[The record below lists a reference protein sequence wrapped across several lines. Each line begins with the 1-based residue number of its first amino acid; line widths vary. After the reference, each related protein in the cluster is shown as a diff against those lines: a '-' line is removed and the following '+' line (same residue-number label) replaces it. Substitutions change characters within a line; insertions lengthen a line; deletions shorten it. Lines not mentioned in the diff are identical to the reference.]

1 MSQLEW
7 HRPQD
12 FVFEAGLDRG
22 VLYPEDELAVPWNG
36 LISVDDSGAS
46 AISEFYLDGI
56 KYLSKVSARDWKGRL
71 AAYTYPDEFSELLG
85 IGKLGDGLF
94 ADSQM
99 PGRFGLSY
107 RTMITA
113 PEVDTQQH
121 YKIHLIYNAMASLAA
136 FSNKTLS
143 SGSAVPTEFA
153 FDLTAVPIR
162 VPQRRPTAHFIVDTR
177 AVDAETLAIFEG
189 MIYGT
194 ELTDPALPTIEA
206 LIELLLV
213 SGVVVV
219 YNGDGTWTATG
230 SEDDIRFLDPFS
242 RTFRID
248 NSSAVWIDVNEVYE
262 FTDAEGEITLS
273 IDEDGTPYLDVGS
286 TEGIAVLQDTDDI
299 YYFDTGVGGFEL
311 LEDEDAVV
319 YVVDP

>member
-12 FVFEAGLDRG
+12 FIFEAGLDRG
-22 VLYPEDELAVPWNG
+22 VLYPEDDLAVPWNG
-36 LISVDDSGAS
+36 LISVDDSGS
-46 AISEFYLDGI
+46 SEISNFYLDGI
-56 KYLSKVSARDWKGRL
+56 AYLSVVSARDWKGRL
-71 AAYTYPDEFSELLG
+71 AAYTYPDEFAELIG
-85 IGKLGDGLF
+85 VGKLSDGLF

-107 RTMITA
+107 RTMVSA
-113 PEVDTQQH
+113 PEVDTEQH
-121 YKIHLIYNAMASLAA
+121 YKIHLIYNAMASLGS

-143 SGSAVPTEFA
+143 SGSAVPTEFS
-153 FDLTAVPIR
+153 FDLTAVPMR

-177 AVDAETLAIFEG
+177 AVDPATIAELEG
-189 MIYGT
+189 IIYGT
-194 ELTDPALPTIEA
+194 ESTDPMLPTIED
-206 LIELLLV
+206 LIALLLV

-230 SEDDIRFLDPFS
+230 SEDDIRFLDSFS

-248 NSSAVWIDVNEVYE
+248 NSSAVWLEVNDVYE
-262 FTDAEGEITLS
+262 FTDAVGEITLG
-273 IDEDGTPYLDVGS
+273 IDEDGTPYLDIGN
-286 TEGIAVLQDTDDI
+286 TEGIVVLQDTDDV